1 MVAPMVVR
9 WVRSRR
15 GGRAARGAD
24 EGFGLVE
31 VLVSMAL
38 LAVVLVAVGAG
49 MLYALRAATASRER
63 SVATGLL
70 GAAEASVQALSYPAA
85 GPEPTMP
92 SPTQAVLGGVTYT
105 TRTSKTRATSVLE
118 PSLLDVTV
126 VVSWSGVTGGTESVA
141 GELQIAPR

>member
-1 MVAPMVVR
+1 MVAPVVPR
-9 WVRSRR
+9 WARSS
-15 GGRAARGAD
+15 RARAVEHGTD
-24 EGFGLVE
+24 DGFGLVE

-49 MLYALRAATASRER
+49 MLYALRAATVSRER

-70 GAAEASVQALSYPAA
+70 GAAEASVQALPYLAA
-85 GPEPTMP
+85 GPPPSAP

-105 TRTSKTRATSVLE
+105 TRTSETLVTSGPE
-118 PSLLDVTV
+118 TNLLDVTV
-126 VVSWSGVTGGTESVA
+126 VVSWTGAAGGTESVS

>member
-1 MVAPMVVR
+1 MWSGVR
-9 WVRSRR
+9 CRDLGRARR
-15 GGRAARGAD
+15 GGRAPQDD

-85 GPEPTMP
+85 GSEPTMP
-92 SPTQAVLGGVTYT
+92 LPTQAVLGGVTYT
-105 TRTSKTRATSVLE
+105 TRTSKAHATSVLE

-141 GELQIAPR
+141 GELHLAPR

>member
-9 WVRSRR
+9 WARARR
-15 GGRAARGAD
+15 GGRAPQDD

-85 GPEPTMP
+85 GSEPTMP
-92 SPTQAVLGGVTYT
+92 LPTQAVLGGVTYT
-105 TRTSKTRATSVLE
+105 TTTTETMVTSGPEAN
-118 PSLLDVTV
+118 LLDVTV

>member
-1 MVAPMVVR
+1 MVAPKVVR
-9 WVRSRR
+9 WARSRR
-15 GGRAARGAD
+15 GERAARGAD

-70 GAAEASVQALSYPAA
+70 GAAEASLQEHPDAIAGWSQAA
-85 GPEPTMP
+85 
-92 SPTQAVLGGVTYT
+92 LGGVTYRT
-105 TRTSKTRATSVLE
+105 TTTETTVASVAATSLV
-118 PSLLDVTV
+118 DVTII
-126 VVSWSGVTGGTESVA
+126 VSWSGAGGSNESVS
-141 GELQIAPR
+141 GNLQVVRG

>member
-9 WVRSRR
+9 WARARR

-85 GPEPTMP
+85 GSEPTMP
-92 SPTQAVLGGVTYT
+92 LPTQAVLGGVTYT
-105 TRTSKTRATSVLE
+105 TTTTETHATSVLE

>member
-9 WVRSRR
+9 WARARR

-105 TRTSKTRATSVLE
+105 TTTTETMVTSGPEAN
-118 PSLLDVTV
+118 LLDLTV
-126 VVSWSGVTGGTESVA
+126 VVSWPGATGGTQSVSGA
-141 GELQIAPR
+141 LQVAPQ

>member
-9 WVRSRR
+9 WARARR

-70 GAAEASVQALSYPAA
+70 GSAEASLQEHPDAIAGWSQAA
-85 GPEPTMP
+85 
-92 SPTQAVLGGVTYT
+92 LGGVTYRT
-105 TRTSKTRATSVLE
+105 TTTETMVTSGPEAN
-118 PSLLDVTV
+118 LLDVTV